1 MITLKRAF
9 SEYLETQVAD
19 SAFEEGLSTNKYLC
33 WSIPHQQKYTVQN
46 WLGQY
51 MGTDVIHSR
60 RYVWLG
66 KKGSIYVTKTP
77 KFDKKN
83 ASDTSVHHDMKM
95 WVWRKYF
102 SIDFEE
108 VKNEALYC

>member
-19 SAFEEGLSTNKYLC
+19 SVFEEDLCTGKYLC
-33 WSIPHQQKYTVQN
+33 WSVPHKKEYTVHN

-77 KFDKKN
+77 IFKKKN
-83 ASDTSVHHDMKM
+83 VNDTTIHHDMKK
-95 WVWRKYF
+95 WVWKKYF
-102 SIDFEE
+102 NIDFDSE
-108 VKNEALYC
+108 V